1 MKIRNK
7 ESLIYALSIG
17 ALMLFV
23 VLMAFF
29 TKYVKKY
36 DDGVIK
42 QSGYVYNILNKLS
55 IPVNNNS
62 VKIIRPFKD
71 NNIKKVKEFYD
82 YLKEENEQENA
93 IIFFQDTYIQSNG
106 IAYSNGEKFDVIS
119 VLDGEILEV
128 KEDEFLGNT
137 VTIKHEGMTSVYQS
151 LSEVNVK
158 EKDLVS
164 QGTIIGKAGTSN
176 INADLDNHLYFEMI
190 IGDKYV
196 NPEDYYDKEL

>member
-1 MKIRNK
+1 MKIKNK
-7 ESLIYALSIG
+7 ESFIYALAICI
-17 ALMLFV
+17 LMLFV
-23 VLMAFF
+23 VLMAFL
-29 TKYVKKY
+29 TKYIRKY

-55 IPVNNNS
+55 IPVNNDGE
-62 VKIIRPFKD
+62 KIIRPYTD
-71 NNIKKVKEFYD
+71 NNIKKVKDFYD
-82 YLKEENEQENA
+82 YLKDENEQENA
-93 IIFFQDTYIQSNG
+93 IIYFQDTYIQSNG
-106 IAYSNGEKFDVIS
+106 VAYSNGDKFDVIA
-119 VLDGEILEV
+119 VLDGEVEEV

-137 VTIKHEGMTSVYQS
+137 VTIKHDGMLSVYQG

-158 EKDLVS
+158 KKDFVS

-190 IGDKYV
+190 IDDKYV